1 MNEKIL
7 EWITKI
13 TNSFAECSCGEMCHI
28 DVTIRKRDILF
39 RAICPNCRTVY
50 SHSTHILLVS
60 NANVDLTDYII
71 EDVRRGLKRP
81 LQSVKNC
88 NE

>member
-13 TNSFAECSCGEMCHI
+13 TNSFAECSCGKICHV
-28 DVTIRKRDILF
+28 DVTIRERDILF
-39 RAICPNCRTVY
+39 RAICPNCRKAY
-50 SHSTHILLVS
+50 SHCEHILMVS
-60 NANVDLTDYII
+60 NASVDLTDYII
-71 EDVRRGLKRP
+71 EDVRRELKKP
-81 LQSVKNC
+81 LESVTNC

>member
-13 TNSFAECSCGEMCHI
+13 TNSFAECSCGKICHV
-28 DVTIRKRDILF
+28 DVTIRERDILF
-39 RAICPNCRTVY
+39 RAICPNCRKAY
-50 SHSTHILLVS
+50 SHCKHILMVS
-60 NANVDLTDYII
+60 NASVDLTDYII
-71 EDVRRGLKRP
+71 EDVRRELKKP
-81 LQSVKNC
+81 LESVTNC

>member
-28 DVTIRKRDILF
+28 DVTIRERDILF
-39 RAICPNCRTVY
+39 RAICPNCRKVY
-50 SHSTHILLVS
+50 SNCEHTLLVS
-60 NANVDLTDYII
+60 NANVDLTDCII
-71 EDVRRGLKRP
+71 EDVRRGLKQP
-81 LQSVKNC
+81 LESVSNC